1 VELLLP
7 GALVLLALATVLAF
21 FGYAAW
27 PRKSKRLPPF
37 AGKAGEEAK
46 PHLRLET
53 DELSLH
59 S

>member
-1 VELLLP
+1 
-7 GALVLLALATVLAF
+7 LVLLALATVLAF